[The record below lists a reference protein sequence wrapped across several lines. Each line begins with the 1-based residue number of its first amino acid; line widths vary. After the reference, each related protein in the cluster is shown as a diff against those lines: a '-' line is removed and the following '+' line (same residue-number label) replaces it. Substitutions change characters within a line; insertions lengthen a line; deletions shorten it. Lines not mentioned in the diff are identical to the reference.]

1 MAEENKDKVEFT
13 AVDVSTPY
21 DDEIRM
27 KYLEA
32 QLADATNNDTRL
44 VELQLEITALK
55 RQTEKIIRYVCTRRQ
70 LLGITH

>member
-1 MAEENKDKVEFT
+1 MAEEKKDKVEFT

-21 DDEIRM
+21 DEEIRM

-55 RQTEKIIRYVCTRRQ
+55 HYRDIYIELYNDK
-70 LLGITH
+70 LKNN

>member
-1 MAEENKDKVEFT
+1 MAEEKKDKAEFT

-21 DDEIRM
+21 DEEIRM

-55 RQTEKIIRYVCTRRQ
+55 HYRDIYIELYNDK
-70 LLGITH
+70 LKK

>member
-1 MAEENKDKVEFT
+1 MAEENKDKVTFT

-21 DDEIRM
+21 DEEIRM

-55 RQTEKIIRYVCTRRQ
+55 HYRDIYIELYNDK
-70 LLGITH
+70 LKK

>member
-1 MAEENKDKVEFT
+1 MAEEKEDKVGFT

-21 DDEIRM
+21 DEEIRM

-55 RQTEKIIRYVCTRRQ
+55 HYRDIYIELYNDK
-70 LLGITH
+70 LKK

>member
-1 MAEENKDKVEFT
+1 MAEENKYKVEFT

-55 RQTEKIIRYVCTRRQ
+55 HYRDIYIELYNDK
-70 LLGITH
+70 LKK

>member
-1 MAEENKDKVEFT
+1 MTEEKKDKVEFT

-21 DDEIRM
+21 DEEIRM

-55 RQTEKIIRYVCTRRQ
+55 HYRDIYIELYNDK
-70 LLGITH
+70 LKNG

>member
-21 DDEIRM
+21 DEEIRM
-27 KYLEA
+27 RYLEA

-55 RQTEKIIRYVCTRRQ
+55 HYRDIYIELYNDK
-70 LLGITH
+70 LKK

>member
-21 DDEIRM
+21 DEEIRM

-32 QLADATNNDTRL
+32 QLADATNNDIRL

-55 RQTEKIIRYVCTRRQ
+55 HYRDIYIELYNDK
-70 LLGITH
+70 LKK

>member
-21 DDEIRM
+21 DEEIRM

-55 RQTEKIIRYVCTRRQ
+55 HYRDIYIELYNNK
-70 LLGITH
+70 LKK

>member
-21 DDEIRM
+21 DEEIRM

-55 RQTEKIIRYVCTRRQ
+55 HYRDIYIELYNDK
-70 LLGITH
+70 LKNG

>member
-1 MAEENKDKVEFT
+1 MAEEKEDKVEFT

-21 DDEIRM
+21 DEEIRM

-55 RQTEKIIRYVCTRRQ
+55 HYRDIYIELYNDK
-70 LLGITH
+70 LKNN

>member
-1 MAEENKDKVEFT
+1 MAEEKKDKVEFT

-21 DDEIRM
+21 DEEIRM

-55 RQTEKIIRYVCTRRQ
+55 HYRDIYIELYNDK
-70 LLGITH
+70 LKK

>member
-1 MAEENKDKVEFT
+1 MKLKVEFT

-21 DDEIRM
+21 DEEIRM

-55 RQTEKIIRYVCTRRQ
+55 HYRDIYIELYNDK
-70 LLGITH
+70 LKK

>member
-1 MAEENKDKVEFT
+1 MAEEKKDKVEFT

-55 RQTEKIIRYVCTRRQ
+55 HYRDIYIELYNDK
-70 LLGITH
+70 LKK

>member
-1 MAEENKDKVEFT
+1 MAEEKEDKVEFT

-55 RQTEKIIRYVCTRRQ
+55 HYRDIYIELYNDK
-70 LLGITH
+70 LKK

>member
-1 MAEENKDKVEFT
+1 MADENKDKVEFT

-21 DDEIRM
+21 DEEIRM

-55 RQTEKIIRYVCTRRQ
+55 HYRDIYIELYNDK
-70 LLGITH
+70 LKK

>member
-21 DDEIRM
+21 DEEIRM

-32 QLADATNNDTRL
+32 QLADTTNNDTRL

-55 RQTEKIIRYVCTRRQ
+55 HYRDIYIELYNDK
-70 LLGITH
+70 LKK

>member
-1 MAEENKDKVEFT
+1 MAEENKNKVEFT

-21 DDEIRM
+21 DEEIRM

-55 RQTEKIIRYVCTRRQ
+55 HYRDIYIELYNDK
-70 LLGITH
+70 LKNG

>member
-1 MAEENKDKVEFT
+1 MAEEKKDKVEFT

-21 DDEIRM
+21 DEEIRM

-32 QLADATNNDTRL
+32 QLADATNNDSRL

-55 RQTEKIIRYVCTRRQ
+55 HYRDIYIELYNDK
-70 LLGITH
+70 LKK

>member
-21 DDEIRM
+21 DEEIRM
-27 KYLEA
+27 EYLEA

-55 RQTEKIIRYVCTRRQ
+55 HYRDIYIELYNDK
-70 LLGITH
+70 LKK

>member
-21 DDEIRM
+21 DEEIRM

-55 RQTEKIIRYVCTRRQ
+55 HYRDIYIELYNDK
-70 LLGITH
+70 LKK

>member
-1 MAEENKDKVEFT
+1 MAEEKEDKVEFT

-21 DDEIRM
+21 DEEIRM
-27 KYLEA
+27 KYLEV

-55 RQTEKIIRYVCTRRQ
+55 HYRDIYIELYNDK
-70 LLGITH
+70 LKK

>member
-55 RQTEKIIRYVCTRRQ
+55 HYRDIYIELYNDK
-70 LLGITH
+70 LKK

>member
-32 QLADATNNDTRL
+32 QLADATNNDIRL

-55 RQTEKIIRYVCTRRQ
+55 HYRDIYIELYNDK
-70 LLGITH
+70 LKK

>member
-1 MAEENKDKVEFT
+1 MAEEKKDKVEFT

-21 DDEIRM
+21 DEEIRM

-44 VELQLEITALK
+44 VELQLEIIALK
-55 RQTEKIIRYVCTRRQ
+55 HYRDIYIELYNDK
-70 LLGITH
+70 LKK

>member
-21 DDEIRM
+21 DEEIKM

-55 RQTEKIIRYVCTRRQ
+55 HYRDIYIELYNDK
-70 LLGITH
+70 LKK

>member
-1 MAEENKDKVEFT
+1 MAEEKKDKVEIT

-21 DDEIRM
+21 DEEIRM

-55 RQTEKIIRYVCTRRQ
+55 HYRDIYIELYNDK
-70 LLGITH
+70 LKK

>member
-21 DDEIRM
+21 DEEIRM

-44 VELQLEITALK
+44 VELQIEMTALK
-55 RQTEKIIRYVCTRRQ
+55 HYRDIYIELYNDK
-70 LLGITH
+70 LKK

>member
-1 MAEENKDKVEFT
+1 MAEEKEDKVEFT

-21 DDEIRM
+21 DEEIRM

-55 RQTEKIIRYVCTRRQ
+55 HYRDIYIELYNDK
-70 LLGITH
+70 LKK

>member
-1 MAEENKDKVEFT
+1 MAEEKEDKVEFT

-21 DDEIRM
+21 DEEIRM

-44 VELQLEITALK
+44 VEIQLEITALK
-55 RQTEKIIRYVCTRRQ
+55 HYRDIYIELYNDK
-70 LLGITH
+70 LKK

>member
-1 MAEENKDKVEFT
+1 MAEKKEDKVEFT

-21 DDEIRM
+21 DEEIRM

-55 RQTEKIIRYVCTRRQ
+55 HYRDIYIELYNDK
-70 LLGITH
+70 LKK

>member
-13 AVDVSTPY
+13 AIDVSTPY
-21 DDEIRM
+21 DEEIRM

-55 RQTEKIIRYVCTRRQ
+55 HYRDIYIELYNDK
-70 LLGITH
+70 LKK

>member
-1 MAEENKDKVEFT
+1 MAKENKDKVEFT

-21 DDEIRM
+21 DEEIRM

-55 RQTEKIIRYVCTRRQ
+55 HYRDIYIELYNDK
-70 LLGITH
+70 LKK

>member
-1 MAEENKDKVEFT
+1 MAEEKRDKVEFT

-21 DDEIRM
+21 DEEIRM

-55 RQTEKIIRYVCTRRQ
+55 HYRDIYIELYNDK
-70 LLGITH
+70 LKK

>member
-21 DDEIRM
+21 DEEIRM

-32 QLADATNNDTRL
+32 QLADATNNDNRL

-55 RQTEKIIRYVCTRRQ
+55 HYRDIYIELYNDK
-70 LLGITH
+70 LKK

>member
-1 MAEENKDKVEFT
+1 MAEDKKDKVEFT

-21 DDEIRM
+21 DEEIRM

-55 RQTEKIIRYVCTRRQ
+55 HYRDIYIELYNDK
-70 LLGITH
+70 LKK